1 MPANVAPQSVVFVD
15 SRVPDIDDLL
25 DGLALGVQAFVLDA
39 SSDGLEQIA
48 EILAANNLSDLSS
61 ISIVSHGNS
70 GELELGSSL
79 ITNTNLGD
87 DSNALAEIGA
97 SLAPGGTIQ
106 LYGCDVA
113 LGSGGQ
119 QFINDFSTLAGGVSV
134 EAATHIV
141 GSVSLGGSWVLDSVS
156 GAPGGSAA
164 SPVNADAAPTQPVS
178 SVTPDA
184 SPSNVNANGAGQAPA
199 ASSAATAATG
209 PFTPAAL
216 ASFQGEL
223 AASPVTEVWI
233 TATGGSNDSAIVH
246 ADDTGNGTGTNAV
259 TLFHE
264 SLAGN
269 PSTNYPASLSNL
281 TNIALDTTDNLY
293 FLAEQAEGDGTNT
306 PGNNPNVIWVG
317 TLSAELTN
325 PTGTPTLT
333 SIYSQTGAVSAQGV
347 ITGLAIDPASQQV
360 YFTEHQSLL
369 KVGYNGGTVTTL
381 A

>member
-141 GSVSLGGSWVLDSVS
+141 GSASLGGTWAL
-156 GAPGGSAA
+156 
-164 SPVNADAAPTQPVS
+164 
-178 SVTPDA
+178 DA
-184 SPSNVNANGAGQAPA
+184 SSSNGANGT
-199 ASSAATAATG
+199 SAVNT

-216 ASFQGEL
+216 ANFQGDL
-223 AASPVTEVWI
+223 VASPVTEVWM

-246 ADDTGNGTGTNAV
+246 DDDTGNG
-259 TLFHE
+259 
-264 SLAGN
+264 
-269 PSTNYPASLSNL
+269 
-281 TNIALDTTDNLY
+281 
-293 FLAEQAEGDGTNT
+293 
-306 PGNNPNVIWVG
+306 
-317 TLSAELTN
+317 
-325 PTGTPTLT
+325 
-333 SIYSQTGAVSAQGV
+333 
-347 ITGLAIDPASQQV
+347 
-360 YFTEHQSLL
+360 
-369 KVGYNGGTVTTL
+369 
-381 A
+381 